1 MMPADLAVVEHEAEK
16 PVVRGLKIL
25 LIEDSPSDALLIQE
39 ELKDA
44 GRESFEIVRV
54 ELITQGLNRLLQETF
69 DVVLL
74 DLFLPDSQGLQ
85 SFVQVHTQSP
95 DVPIVVLS
103 GMNDESLAL
112 DTVKQGAQDYLVK
125 GQVHGTVLW
134 HAIRYAIERNQIN
147 QMKGNLIS
155 FVTHELRAPLGVIQG
170 YAELLSS
177 LSFEEVK
184 SAGSEHINTIL
195 QYVHRLTALVRA
207 FSDITKIESGHR
219 IELIREHVDVR
230 ALVSEAVNAERM
242 IARNCGFLTHIGPDV
257 DSIYADEE
265 KLLQVLLNLLSNAD
279 KYSPKGGII
288 HIHVDKHGDKFQFAV
303 VDSGL
308 GISKVSMKHLF
319 TPFYRIHSPD
329 RKRIEGSGLGLAL
342 SKIYVEAHGGEMWV
356 ESEPGD
362 GSTFYFTL
370 PDMDSHQGA
379 GM

>member
-1 MMPADLAVVEHEAEK
+1 MIEGICGTAD
-16 PVVRGLKIL
+16 
-25 LIEDSPSDALLIQE
+25 
-39 ELKDA
+39 
-44 GRESFEIVRV
+44 
-54 ELITQGLNRLLQETF
+54 
-69 DVVLL
+69 
-74 DLFLPDSQGLQ
+74 
-85 SFVQVHTQSP
+85 
-95 DVPIVVLS
+95 
-103 GMNDESLAL
+103 
-112 DTVKQGAQDYLVK
+112 
-125 GQVHGTVLW
+125 
-134 HAIRYAIERNQIN
+134 
-147 QMKGNLIS
+147 
-155 FVTHELRAPLGVIQG
+155 
-170 YAELLSS
+170 S

-184 SAGSEHINTIL
+184 VPGLNINTIL

-207 FSDITKIESGHR
+207 FRYYQDRVRAPDRT
-219 IELIREHVDVR
+219 IREHVDVR
-230 ALVSEAVNAERM
+230 ALVSEAVNAEQM
-242 IARNCGFLTHIGPDV
+242 IRVLRFLLIGPDV

-370 PDMDSHQGA
+370 PDKDSHQGA